1 MDPDGGVNVERK
13 RRELVNAGGSGS
25 VDLDLTVS
33 FPNDG
38 WTKSLKKLPD
48 VRFPSIYQHFMEK
61 SLVVAARMSL
71 ASVGDDSDASLCNSL
86 RLHSTFT
93 PPSGSTSSLSRPF
106 LI

>member
-25 VDLDLTVS
+25 VDLDLAVS

-61 SLVVAARMSL
+61 SLIVAARYKFSTL
-71 ASVGDDSDASLCNSL
+71 TWNRPPASLD
-86 RLHSTFT
+86 
-93 PPSGSTSSLSRPF
+93 P
-106 LI
+106 

>member
-71 ASVGDDSDASLCNSL
+71 ASVGDDSDATLYVYTP
-86 RLHSTFT
+86 HSHHHQD
-93 PPSGSTSSLSRPF
+93 PQAHSQGRS
-106 LI
+106 